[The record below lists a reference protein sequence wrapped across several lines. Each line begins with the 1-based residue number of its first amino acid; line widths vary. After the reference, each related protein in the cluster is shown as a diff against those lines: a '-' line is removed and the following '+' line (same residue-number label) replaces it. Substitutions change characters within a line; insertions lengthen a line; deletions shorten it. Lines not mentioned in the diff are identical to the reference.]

1 VRVAC
6 EWFVNAVEWFGA
18 EFKVGAVAVGTIL
31 AAAGTAMPESVVTLV
46 AVLFGSKAQGDNN
59 IAVGAVLGGPQQ
71 GKHHPRYFV
80 APQL

>member
-1 VRVAC
+1 
-6 EWFVNAVEWFGA
+6 VEWFGA

-31 AAAGTAMPESVVTLV
+31 AATGTAMPESVVTLV
-46 AVLFGSKAQGDNN
+46 AVLFGSKAQGDN